1 MSSQWI
7 GVVGATSFVG
17 ECLFKSILENK
28 RNVLAFSRRSIDW
41 KDPRVVWCSSSAL
54 PRTIP
59 PLPCKVVEQWI
70 CVAPIWV
77 LPDYFE
83 LMQSLEVR
91 RVVALSST
99 SRFTKHQSSDLA
111 EQVAARQLVEGES
124 QLQQWAQAKNI
135 DWIVLRPTM
144 IYGLGRDK
152 NLAEVARFIR
162 RFGLF
167 PLFGKA
173 NGLRQPIHV
182 QDLAKA
188 CMAALETPAVLN
200 RSYNLSGAE
209 ILPYRDMISRVFTA
223 LGREPRM
230 FPVPLSF
237 FRLAVALLR
246 VLPRY
251 RNWTAAMAERMNRDL
266 VFDHSEAAKD
276 LAFKPRAFLLSSE
289 DISI

>member
-1 MSSQWI
+1 MSDQWI
-7 GVVGATSFVG
+7 GVLGATSFVG
-17 ECLFKSILENK
+17 ECLFRLILETR
-28 RNVLAFSRRSIDW
+28 RNVLAFSRRSVVS
-41 KDPRVVWCSSSAL
+41 KDPQVVWCNSGG
-54 PRTIP
+54 IP
-59 PLPCKVVEQWI
+59 GIRPILPCNVVHQWI

-77 LPDYFE
+77 LPDYFD
-83 LMQSLEVR
+83 LMDSLDVR

-99 SRFTKHQSSDLA
+99 SRFTKEQSSDPA
-111 EQVAARQLVEGES
+111 EQVAARRLVEGETR
-124 QLQQWAQAKNI
+124 LRQWAQANDV

-167 PLFGKA
+167 PLFGQA

-188 CMAALETPAVLN
+188 CMAALQTPDVVN
-200 RSYNLSGAE
+200 RAYNLSGAE

-223 LGREPRM
+223 LGRPPRM
-230 FPVPLSF
+230 FPVPLAF
-237 FRLAVALLR
+237 FRMAVALLH
-246 VLPRY
+246 VVPRY

-276 LAFKPRAFLLSSE
+276 LAFEPRAFLLSSE
-289 DISI
+289 DV

>member
-1 MSSQWI
+1 MSEQWI
-7 GVVGATSFVG
+7 GVLGATSFVG
-17 ECLFKSILENK
+17 ECLFQLILENK
-28 RNVLAFSRRSIDW
+28 RNVLAFSRRSVAW
-41 KDPRVVWCSSSAL
+41 KDPRVAWCNSSV
-54 PRTIP
+54 IP
-59 PLPCKVVEQWI
+59 GTKPVLPCQVVEQWI

-77 LPDYFE
+77 LPDYFD
-83 LMQSLEVR
+83 LMGSLEVR

-99 SRFTKHQSSDLA
+99 SRFTKERSSDLL
-111 EQVAARQLVEGES
+111 EQVAARRLVEGES
-124 QLQQWAQAKNI
+124 QLQQWAEANDI

-188 CMAALETPAVLN
+188 CIAALQSPDVAN
-200 RSYNLSGAE
+200 RAYNLSGAE
-209 ILPYRDMISRVFTA
+209 ILPYRDMISRVFAA
-223 LGREPRM
+223 LGRPPRM
-230 FPVPLSF
+230 LPVPLSF
-237 FRLAVALLR
+237 FRMAVALLR
-246 VLPRY
+246 LLPRY
-251 RNWTAAMAERMNRDL
+251 RNWTAAMAERMNLDL

-276 LAFKPRAFLLSSE
+276 LAFKPRAFLLSRE
-289 DISI
+289 DV